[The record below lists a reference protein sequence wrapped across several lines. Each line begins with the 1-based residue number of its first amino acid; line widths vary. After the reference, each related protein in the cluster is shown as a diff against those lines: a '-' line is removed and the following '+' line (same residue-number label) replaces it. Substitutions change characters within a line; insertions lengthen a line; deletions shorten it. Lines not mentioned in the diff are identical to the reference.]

1 MAIDGPRNNGLP
13 RTLPQQPSAPKPA
26 PPPPPPPPPAPKPAP
41 RDRSSFEPRPQA
53 RTGPSLGTAV
63 ANAAAAAKAATAA
76 KAAATAT
83 AASAAPQR
91 NVVAGPPAPA
101 TAAAPA
107 APEYTQAQAD
117 KDASAL
123 REAMDGGMTGWGT
136 DEDKIFKT
144 LEGKTPGQ
152 IAMIRQSYQ
161 DHYGKNLDAKIRDE
175 LGGSDLQRA
184 EGLLQGNGAK
194 SDAVNL
200 QSEMDSVFGSNE
212 DMLKILEKRSP
223 AERHAIAQQFA
234 DMNGGTP
241 AGQKP
246 EDVLLA
252 RLGREMD
259 GAQLERA
266 RSMLGAGQASTPAE
280 ANALETRAL
289 KAGLEEDMAGWGT
302 DEGRIFERLERAT
315 PEQRAV
321 LAQDEGLKAKLK
333 DELSTEEYDRAVGLM
348 QGNPAQADAARLRE
362 AMGGFFGADESG
374 VRDILQGK
382 MPDELAAIQ
391 AEYQRQTGQ
400 SLESQIQGWDRG
412 DRDVTLRLLNPPAA
426 NDTQGQAEA
435 TAERL
440 HLAMDG
446 MGTDEDAI
454 RSALSGKSKTELDT
468 IAAAYQQK
476 YGKDLRAELDG
487 ELDGRDELELLK
499 QDYDLGAID
508 PNDPNGA
515 QERVR
520 RLREVQAN
528 ESGFG
533 VNLLDGIQHLTKGES
548 DNDILNRNL
557 DRADTAIQ
565 AGDTQRA
572 NTLTGYATEDVKAL
586 QSAKDSLAETT
597 ATVAVVA
604 ATTVAVVATG
614 GAATPLAIAG
624 YATVGATTRAATY
637 AAIQGDAAGA
647 QDLSRQALIGAVE
660 GGTAVIPIGKGA
672 SAVTGGTR
680 AAATTATEAV
690 ARTAVRET
698 AEGTVR
704 TAIKQGVKE
713 GAVGGAAGGA
723 MDAATQ
729 SETWK
734 DGALTGMGRVATRA
748 VTDGTVGAV
757 TGGIVSGG
765 LAKGGELLKPR
776 EIPVLRNPDL
786 PGNTTKVRYD
796 NGQVRIEAGPHATP
810 ADIAAHQETA
820 RLLQKYE
827 GPTGQIR
834 QLKDRVQQALT
845 KTPGYGT
852 QGFESKLEVQ
862 KLKNILGGL
871 EAAQQRI
878 DDSIAS
884 MSGKPTAATVAE
896 RAALQRDIA
905 NVEFQIDFHAKRL
918 DSLAPGSGSV
928 AMHGTPTTTTPD
940 WPGVGTT
947 VNTQRA
953 VSPPPLA
960 GMTPAEN
967 AKITSPRTSAES
979 RVDHRNRV
987 NEGYREYAQRTYDPK
1002 TRTQEELLQD
1012 IKNRPYTR
1020 TDSAGVDVTEAQQYA
1035 RVRAQIAEEEMLRRG
1050 IVREQQLTAA
1060 FPNGPTVDV
1069 AANDLAHGS
1078 AHNAHTMDRHGAQL
1092 PYSSA
1097 GQPPGTRSIESRVTT
1112 GDGWGGVETNSFQ
1125 WNSDA
1130 QMNATINQ
1138 YIQDNWPS
1146 IKDKL
1151 MLQGFADEV
1160 NIPAPPGTTV
1170 GRGFTAGVD
1179 SAGNPTAIPA
1189 NATTYN
1195 IKLRLVDGVPPQVVV
1210 LTAFP
1215 GP

>member
-13 RTLPQQPSAPKPA
+13 RTFPQQPPAPK
-26 PPPPPPPPPAPKPAP
+26 PPPPPPPPPPPTPKPAP
-41 RDRSSFEPRPQA
+41 RDRSSFESTQP
-53 RTGPSLGTAV
+53 RTGLSLGTM
-63 ANAAAAAKAATAA
+63 AAAAATASAATAA
-76 KAAATAT
+76 NVATT
-83 AASAAPQR
+83 R
-91 NVVAGPPAPA
+91 NTVAGPPAPPA
-101 TAAAPA
+101 PAPA
-107 APEYTQAQAD
+107 APAYTQAQAD

-144 LEGKTPGQ
+144 LEGKTPAQ

-175 LGGSDLQRA
+175 LGGSDLRRA
-184 EGLLQGNGAK
+184 EGLLQGNAAR

-200 QSEMDSVFGSNE
+200 QSEMDGLFGSNE

-223 AERHAIAQQFA
+223 AERHAIAQQYA

-252 RLGREMD
+252 RMSREMD

-266 RSMLGAGQASTPAE
+266 RSMLHAGQASTPAE
-280 ANALETRAL
+280 ATALETQAL

-315 PEQRAV
+315 PEQRAI

-348 QGNPAQADAARLRE
+348 QDNPAQADAARLRQ

-382 MPDELAAIQ
+382 TPEQLNALK

-400 SLESQIQGWDRG
+400 SLDAQVRQWDGG

-426 NDTQGQAEA
+426 DDAKGQAEA
-435 TAERL
+435 AAERL
-440 HLAMDG
+440 FLAMDG

-454 RSALSGKSKTELDT
+454 RSELGGKSKAQLDS

-508 PNDPNGA
+508 SNDPNAA

-548 DNDILNRNL
+548 DNDLLNRNL
-557 DRADTAIQ
+557 DRADRAI
-565 AGDTQRA
+565 ATGDTQRA

-597 ATVAVVA
+597 ATVAVIA

-624 YATVGATTRAATY
+624 YATLGATTRAATY
-637 AAIQGDAAGA
+637 AAIQGGAAGA

-672 SAVTGGTR
+672 SAVAGGTR
-680 AAATTATEAV
+680 VAATQVTEAAV
-690 ARTAVRET
+690 RTTVRET

-704 TAIKQGVKE
+704 TAIKQGLKE
-713 GAVGGAAGGA
+713 GAYGGAAGGA

-734 DGALTGMGRVATRA
+734 DGALTGVGRVATRA

-757 TGGIVSGG
+757 TGGVVSGG
-765 LAKGGELLKPR
+765 MARGAELLKPR

-845 KTPGYGT
+845 RTPGYGT

-871 EAAQQRI
+871 EAAQKRI
-878 DDSIAS
+878 DDSIAG
-884 MSGKPTAATVAE
+884 MSGKPTAATAAE

-905 NVEFQIDFHAKRL
+905 NVEFQIEFHAKRL
-918 DSLAPGSGSV
+918 DSLAPGVGSV
-928 AMHGTPTTTTPD
+928 AMHGTPGATTPD
-940 WPGVGTT
+940 WAGVGTS

-953 VSPPPLA
+953 VSPPAQSPMNA
-960 GMTPAEN
+960 AER
-967 AKITSPRTSAES
+967 AAIEDPRAPHETKQQYKARQAEG
-979 RVDHRNRV
+979 HRT
-987 NEGYREYAQRTYDPK
+987 YADRTYDPK
-1002 TRTQEELLQD
+1002 TRTQAEL
-1012 IKNRPYTR
+1012 NRDMDPSPFTR
-1020 TDSAGVDVTEAQQYA
+1020 LDPATGQKVPIETQQYA
-1035 RVRAQIAEEEMLRRG
+1035 RARADKAQTEALRRG
-1050 IVREQQLTAA
+1050 AIREQQMAQA
-1060 FPNGPTVDV
+1060 FPNGPTIDV
-1069 AANDLAHGS
+1069 AANDLAHGT
-1078 AHNAHTMDRHGAQL
+1078 AHNAHTLDRHGASV
-1092 PYSSA
+1092 PHSIA
-1097 GQPPGTRSIESRVTT
+1097 DAPPGARSIESRVTT
-1112 GDGWGGVETNSFQ
+1112 GDGWGDVETRSFQ
-1125 WNSDA
+1125 WDSDA
-1130 QMNATINQ
+1130 RMNATLNQ
-1138 YIQDNWPS
+1138 YIKDNWAS
-1146 IKDKL
+1146 IKDDLALYGVFDMEK
-1151 MLQGFADEV
+1151 
-1160 NIPAPPGTTV
+1160 IPAPPGTTV
-1170 GRGFTAGVD
+1170 GKGFVQGTHPVTG
-1179 SAGNPTAIPA
+1179 
-1189 NATTYN
+1189 ATTAVPTSATTFSL
-1195 IKLRLVDGVPPQVVV
+1195 KLRVVDGTPPQVVV

>member
-1 MAIDGPRNNGLP
+1 PTP
-13 RTLPQQPSAPKPA
+13 T
-26 PPPPPPPPPAPKPAP
+26 PKPAP
-41 RDRSSFEPRPQA
+41 RDRSSFESTQP
-53 RTGPSLGTAV
+53 RTGLSLGTM
-63 ANAAAAAKAATAA
+63 AAAAATAATAS
-76 KAAATAT
+76 AATSANVAAT
-83 AASAAPQR
+83 R
-91 NVVAGPPAPA
+91 NPVAGPPAPP
-101 TAAAPA
+101 APA
-107 APEYTQAQAD
+107 APAYTQAQAD

-144 LEGKTPGQ
+144 LEGKTPAQ

-175 LGGSDLQRA
+175 LGGSDLRRA
-184 EGLLQGNGAK
+184 EGLLQGNAAR

-200 QSEMDSVFGSNE
+200 QSEMDGLFGSNE

-223 AERHAIAQQFA
+223 AERHAIAQQYA

-252 RLGREMD
+252 RMGREMD

-266 RSMLGAGQASTPAE
+266 RSMLHAGQASTPAE
-280 ANALETRAL
+280 ATALETRAL

-315 PEQRAV
+315 PEQRAI

-382 MPDELAAIQ
+382 TPEQLNALK

-400 SLESQIQGWDRG
+400 SLDAQVRRWDGG

-426 NDTQGQAEA
+426 DDAKGQAEA
-435 TAERL
+435 SAERL
-440 HLAMDG
+440 FLAMDG

-454 RSALSGKSKTELDT
+454 RSELGGKSKAQLDS

-508 PNDPNGA
+508 PNDPNAA

-520 RLREVQAN
+520 RLREVQSN

-557 DRADTAIQ
+557 DRADRAI
-565 AGDTQRA
+565 ATGDTQRA

-637 AAIQGDAAGA
+637 AAIQGGAAGA

-672 SAVTGGTR
+672 SAVAGGTR
-680 AAATTATEAV
+680 VAATQATEAAV
-690 ARTAVRET
+690 RTTVRET

-704 TAIKQGVKE
+704 TAIKQGLKE
-713 GAVGGAAGGA
+713 GAYGGAAGGA

-734 DGALTGMGRVATRA
+734 DGALTGVGRVATRA

-757 TGGIVSGG
+757 TGGVVSGG
-765 LAKGGELLKPR
+765 LAKGAELLKPR

-845 KTPGYGT
+845 RTPGYGT

-878 DDSIAS
+878 DDSIAG

-905 NVEFQIDFHAKRL
+905 NVEFQIEFHAKRL

-928 AMHGTPTTTTPD
+928 AMHGTPGATTPD
-940 WPGVGTT
+940 WPGVGTS
-947 VNTQRA
+947 VNTQNA
-953 VSPPPLA
+953 VSPPTKGP
-960 GMTPAEN
+960 M
-967 AKITSPRTSAES
+967 SAEEYKAINDPRLPTES
-979 RVDHRNRV
+979 RAEYKNRV
-987 NEGYREYAQRTYDPK
+987 AEGHRAYAQRTYDPK
-1002 TRTQEELLQD
+1002 TRTQAELNQD
-1012 IKNRPYTR
+1012 AKTGRYSQKDPIT
-1020 TDSAGVDVTEAQQYA
+1020 GQDVPLETQQYA
-1035 RVRAQIAEEEMLRRG
+1035 NARIQLAREEMLRRG
-1050 IVREQQLTAA
+1050 VIRDQQLTAA
-1060 FPNGPTVDV
+1060 FPNGPTFDV
-1069 AANDLAHGS
+1069 AANDLAHGT
-1078 AHNAHTMDRHGAQL
+1078 AHNAHTVDRHGAQL

-1097 GQPPGTRSIESRVTT
+1097 GTPPGTRSIESRVTT
-1112 GDGWGGVETNSFQ
+1112 GDGWNKTEPLSFQ
-1125 WNSDA
+1125 WDSDA
-1130 QMNATINQ
+1130 TMNATINK
-1138 YIQDNWPS
+1138 YVADNWGRIRTELALEGVS
-1146 IKDKL
+1146 DNL
-1151 MLQGFADEV
+1151 D
-1160 NIPAPPGTTV
+1160 IPVPAGTSV
-1170 GRGFTAGVD
+1170 GRGFKGVED
-1179 SAGNPTAIPA
+1179 PVTGNMRAVPL
-1189 NATTYN
+1189 NATHYN
-1195 IKLRLVDGVPPQVVV
+1195 IRLRVIDGAPPQVVV

-1215 GP
+1215 GNKTP

>member
-13 RTLPQQPSAPKPA
+13 RTLPQQPPAPKPL

-41 RDRSSFEPRPQA
+41 RDRSSFESPQG
-53 RTGPSLGTAV
+53 RTGPSLGTPTANV
-63 ANAAAAAKAATAA
+63 AT
-76 KAAATAT
+76 T
-83 AASAAPQR
+83 R
-91 NVVAGPPAPA
+91 NTVAGPPAPPA
-101 TAAAPA
+101 PQAPAPAPAPAPA
-107 APEYTQAQAD
+107 APAYTQAQAD

-144 LEGKTPGQ
+144 LEGKTPEQ

-161 DHYGKNLDAKIRDE
+161 DHYGKNLDEKIRDE

-184 EGLLQGNGAK
+184 EGLLQGNAAR

-200 QSEMDSVFGSNE
+200 QSEMDGLFGSNE

-223 AERHAIAQQFA
+223 AERHAIAQQYA

-252 RLGREMD
+252 RMGREMD

-280 ANALETRAL
+280 ATALETQAL

-315 PEQRAV
+315 PEQRAL

-382 MPDELAAIQ
+382 TPEQINAIK
-391 AEYQRQTGQ
+391 AEYQKQTGQ
-400 SLESQIQGWDRG
+400 SLDAQIQKWDGG
-412 DRDVTLRLLNPPAA
+412 DRDVTMRLLNPPAA
-426 NDTQGQAEA
+426 DDAKGQAEA
-435 TAERL
+435 SAERL
-440 HLAMDG
+440 FLAMDG

-454 RSALSGKSKTELDT
+454 RSELSGKSKAQLND

-508 PNDPNGA
+508 PNDPNAA

-520 RLREVQAN
+520 RLREVQSN

-557 DRADTAIQ
+557 DRADRAI
-565 AGDTQRA
+565 ATGDTQRA
-572 NTLTGYATEDVKAL
+572 DTLTGYATEDVKAL

-624 YATVGATTRAATY
+624 YAAVGATTRAATY
-637 AAIQGDAAGA
+637 AAIQGGAAGA

-680 AAATTATEAV
+680 AAATQATEAAV
-690 ARTAVRET
+690 RTTVRET

-704 TAIKQGVKE
+704 TAIKQGIKE
-713 GAVGGAAGGA
+713 GAYGGAAGGA

-734 DGALTGMGRVATRA
+734 DGALTGVGRVATRA

-757 TGGIVSGG
+757 TGGVVSGG
-765 LAKGGELLKPR
+765 IAKGEELLKPR

-845 KTPGYGT
+845 RTPGYGT

-871 EAAQQRI
+871 EAAQKRI
-878 DDSIAS
+878 DDSIAG

-905 NVEFQIDFHAKRL
+905 NVEFQIEFHAKRL
-918 DSLAPGSGSV
+918 DSLAPGVGSV
-928 AMHGTPTTTTPD
+928 AMHGTPASTTPD
-940 WPGVGTT
+940 WAGVGTT
-947 VNTQRA
+947 VNTGAQ
-953 VSPPPLA
+953 VTPPPQMP
-960 GMTPAEN
+960 MTAAETAAIN
-967 AKITSPRTSAES
+967 NPQAANETKAQFKARQAEGR
-979 RVDHRNRV
+979 RVYS
-987 NEGYREYAQRTYDPK
+987 ERTYDPQ
-1002 TRTQEELLQD
+1002 TRTQTEL
-1012 IKNRPYTR
+1012 NRDADPSPYTR
-1020 TDSAGVDVTEAQQYA
+1020 FDPSTGQKVAIETQQNA
-1035 RVRAQIAEEEMLRRG
+1035 KVRADQAQTEILRRG
-1050 IVREQQLTAA
+1050 IIREQQLADVL
-1060 FPNGPTVDV
+1060 PNGPKLDV
-1069 AANDLAHGS
+1069 NANDAAHGA
-1078 AHNAHTMDRHGAQL
+1078 AHNAHTIDRHGAQL

-1097 GQPPGTRSIESRVTT
+1097 GQPPGTRSIQSRVTT
-1112 GDGWGGVETNSFQ
+1112 GDGWGKIENNSFQ
-1125 WNSDA
+1125 WSSDA
-1130 QMNATINQ
+1130 TMDATINKFVA
-1138 YIQDNWPS
+1138 DNWNT
-1146 IKDKL
+1146 IKTDL
-1151 MLQGFADEV
+1151 AMYGYSDHL
-1160 NIPAPPGTTV
+1160 NIAAPPGTTV
-1170 GRGFTAGVD
+1170 GKGFTASVD
-1179 SAGNPTAIPA
+1179 SAGNRTAVPA
-1189 NATTYN
+1189 NANSYN
-1195 IKLRLVDGVPPQVVV
+1195 LRLRLIDGTPPQVMV

>member
-1 MAIDGPRNNGLP
+1 
-13 RTLPQQPSAPKPA
+13 SS
-26 PPPPPPPPPAPKPAP
+26 
-41 RDRSSFEPRPQA
+41 SSFERTQA
-53 RTGPSLGTAV
+53 RTGPSLGEAAAT
-63 ANAAAAAKAATAA
+63 AAAAAKAATAA
-76 KAAATAT
+76 KSAATAT
-83 AASAAPQR
+83 ATTAASVAPQR
-91 NVVAGPPAPA
+91 NTVIGPPAPA
-101 TAAAPA
+101 PAPA

-136 DEDKIFKT
+136 DEDKLFRT
-144 LEGKTPGQ
+144 LEGKTPAQ

-223 AERHAIAQQFA
+223 AERHAIAQQYA
-234 DMNGGTP
+234 DMNGGVP

-259 GAQLERA
+259 GAQLDRA

-302 DEGRIFERLERAT
+302 DEGRIFERLEKAT

-333 DELSTEEYDRAVGLM
+333 DELSTEEYDRAIGLM
-348 QGNPAQADAARLRE
+348 QGNSAQADAARLRE

-382 MPDELAAIQ
+382 QPDEVNAIK

-400 SLESQIQGWDRG
+400 SLDTQVRGWSGG
-412 DRDVTLRLLNPPAA
+412 DRDVTLRMLNPPAA
-426 NDTQGQAEA
+426 NDAAGQAEA
-435 TAERL
+435 SAERL
-440 HLAMDG
+440 FLAMDG

-454 RSALSGKSKTELDT
+454 RAELGGKSKAQLDD
-468 IAAAYQQK
+468 IAAAYQDK

-508 PNDPNGA
+508 PNDPNA
-515 QERVR
+515 ARERVR
-520 RLREVQAN
+520 RLREVQQN

-557 DRADTAIQ
+557 GRADQAI
-565 AGDTQRA
+565 ATGDTQRA
-572 NTLTGYATEDVKAL
+572 NTLTGYATDDLKAL
-586 QSAKDSLAETT
+586 QASKDSLAETT

-624 YATVGATTRAATY
+624 YATVGATTRAVTY

-672 SAVTGGTR
+672 TAVTGGTR
-680 AAATTATEAV
+680 AAATTATEAA
-690 ARTAVRET
+690 ARTALRET
-698 AEGTVR
+698 TEGTVR

-713 GAVGGAAGGA
+713 GAFGGAAGGA
-723 MDAATQ
+723 VDAATQ

-734 DGALTGMGRVATRA
+734 DGALTGLGRVGTRA

-757 TGGIVSGG
+757 TGGVVSGG
-765 LAKGGELLKPR
+765 LAKGGELLRPR

-786 PGNTTKVRYD
+786 PGSTTKVRYD
-796 NGQVRIEAGPHATP
+796 NGQVRIEAGPTASA

-871 EAAQQRI
+871 EAAQKRI

-940 WPGVGTT
+940 WPGVGDS
-947 VNTQRA
+947 VNTQLA
-953 VSPPPLA
+953 VSPPAKGP
-960 GMTPAEN
+960 MSPAEHAAIN
-967 AKITSPRTSAES
+967 DVRAPTETKAQFKARQAEG
-979 RVDHRNRV
+979 HRA
-987 NEGYREYAQRTYDPK
+987 YAERTYDPT
-1002 TRTQEELLQD
+1002 TRTQAQL
-1012 IKNRPYTR
+1012 NRDLDPSPFTQ
-1020 TDSAGVDVTEAQQYA
+1020 VDPSTGNKVPVETQQYA
-1035 RVRAQIAEEEMLRRG
+1035 KARAQIAEQEMLRRA
-1050 IVREQQLTAA
+1050 IVREQQLTEA
-1060 FPNGPTVDV
+1060 FPNGPTLDV
-1069 AANDLAHGS
+1069 AANDVAHGS
-1078 AHNAHTMDRHGAQL
+1078 AHNAHTLDRHGAQL
-1092 PYSSA
+1092 PYTSA
-1097 GQPPGTRSIESRVTT
+1097 GQPPGTRTIESRVTT
-1112 GDGWGGVETNSFQ
+1112 GDGWGSVETNSFQ

-1130 QMNATINQ
+1130 QMDATINQ
-1138 YIQDNWPS
+1138 YVKDNWSS

-1151 MLQGFADEV
+1151 MMQGYADEL

-1170 GRGFTAGVD
+1170 GRGFTQVKDPVTGAVR
-1179 SAGNPTAIPA
+1179 AAPA

>member
-13 RTLPQQPSAPKPA
+13 RTLPQQPPAPK

-41 RDRSSFEPRPQA
+41 RDRSSFDGTQA
-53 RTGPSLGTAV
+53 RSGPSLGTPTTPATV
-63 ANAAAAAKAATAA
+63 AT
-76 KAAATAT
+76 T
-83 AASAAPQR
+83 R
-91 NVVAGPPAPA
+91 NTVAGPPAPA
-101 TAAAPA
+101 PQAPAPAPA
-107 APEYTQAQAD
+107 APAYTQAQAD

-123 REAMDGGMTGWGT
+123 REAMDGGLTGWGT
-136 DEDKIFKT
+136 DEDKIFQT
-144 LEGKTPGQ
+144 LEGKTPEQ

-200 QSEMDSVFGSNE
+200 QSEMDSLFGSNE

-223 AERHAIAQQFA
+223 AERHAIAQQYA

-252 RLGREMD
+252 RMGREMD

-266 RSMLGAGQASTPAE
+266 RSMLNAGQASTPAE
-280 ANALETRAL
+280 ATALETQAL

-315 PEQRAV
+315 PEQRAI
-321 LAQDEGLKAKLK
+321 LSQDEGLKAKLK
-333 DELSTEEYDRAVGLM
+333 DELSTEEYDRAIGLM

-382 MPDELAAIQ
+382 TPDQVNAIK
-391 AEYQRQTGQ
+391 AEYQKQTGQ
-400 SLESQIQGWDRG
+400 SLDAQVQKWDGG
-412 DRDVTLRLLNPPAA
+412 DRDVTLRMLNPPAA
-426 NDTQGQAEA
+426 DDAKGQADA
-435 TAERL
+435 SAERL
-440 HLAMDG
+440 FLAMDG

-454 RSALSGKSKTELDT
+454 RSELSGKSKAQLDT

-476 YGKDLRAELDG
+476 YGKDLRAELDS

-508 PNDPNGA
+508 PNDPNAA
-515 QERVR
+515 QERAR
-520 RLREVQAN
+520 RLREVQSN

-533 VNLLDGIQHLTKGES
+533 VDLLDGIQHLTKGES

-557 DRADTAIQ
+557 DRADQAI
-565 AGDTQRA
+565 ATGDTQRA

-604 ATTVAVVATG
+604 ATTAAVIATG
-614 GAATPLAIAG
+614 GAATPLAVAG
-624 YATVGATTRAATY
+624 YAALGATTRAVTY

-672 SAVTGGTR
+672 SLAAGGTR
-680 AAATTATEAV
+680 VAATQATEAAV
-690 ARTAVRET
+690 RTTVRET

-704 TAIKQGVKE
+704 TAIKQGIKE
-713 GAVGGAAGGA
+713 GAYGGAAGGA
-723 MDAATQ
+723 VDAATQ

-734 DGALTGMGRVATRA
+734 DGALTGLGRVTTRA

-757 TGGIVSGG
+757 TGGVVSGG
-765 LAKGGELLKPR
+765 LAKGADMLKPR
-776 EIPVLRNPDL
+776 EIPVIHNPDL

-852 QGFESKLEVQ
+852 QGFESKMEVQ

-871 EAAQQRI
+871 EAAQKRI
-878 DDSIAS
+878 DDSIAG

-905 NVEFQIDFHAKRL
+905 NVEFQIEFHAKRL
-918 DSLAPGSGSV
+918 DSLAPGTGSV
-928 AMHGTPTTTTPD
+928 AMHGTPGATTPD
-940 WPGVGTT
+940 WAGVGTS
-947 VNTQRA
+947 VNTVGQ
-953 VSPPPLA
+953 VTPPPQVP
-960 GMTPAEN
+960 MTAAEN
-967 AKITSPRTSAES
+967 TAINGPRTASETAPQFKARQAEGR
-979 RVDHRNRV
+979 RVYS
-987 NEGYREYAQRTYDPK
+987 ERTYDPK
-1002 TRTQEELLQD
+1002 TRTQAEL
-1012 IKNRPYTR
+1012 NRDANPAVFTQ
-1020 TDSAGVDVTEAQQYA
+1020 VDPSTGNKVPIESQQMA
-1035 RVRAQIAEEEMLRRG
+1035 KLRAERAQTEILRRG
-1050 IVREQQLTAA
+1050 VIREQQLAEA
-1060 FPNGPTVDV
+1060 FPNGPTLNV
-1069 AANDLAHGS
+1069 AANDAAHGS
-1078 AHNAHTMDRHGAQL
+1078 AHNAHTIDRHGASV
-1092 PYSSA
+1092 PTNIA
-1097 GQPPGTRSIESRVTT
+1097 DAPPGARTIESRVID
-1112 GDGWGGVETNSFQ
+1112 GAGWGSVENNSFQ
-1125 WNSDA
+1125 WSSDA
-1130 QMNATINQ
+1130 TMDSTINK
-1138 YIQDNWPS
+1138 YVADNWDT
-1146 IKDKL
+1146 IKTDL
-1151 MLQGFADEV
+1151 ALYGHSDHL
-1160 NIPAPPGTTV
+1160 NIPVTPGTNV
-1170 GRGFTAGVD
+1170 GNGFTAAVD
-1179 SAGNPTAIPA
+1179 SAGTRTAVPA
-1189 NATTYN
+1189 NAGSYN
-1195 IKLRLVDGVPPQVVV
+1195 VRLRLIDGTPPQVMV

>member
-13 RTLPQQPSAPKPA
+13 RTLPQQPPAPKPA
-26 PPPPPPPPPAPKPAP
+26 PPPPPPPPAPKPAP
-41 RDRSSFEPRPQA
+41 RDRSSFEQRPQA
-53 RTGPSLGTAV
+53 RTGPSLGTP
-63 ANAAAAAKAATAA
+63 T
-76 KAAATAT
+76 TP
-83 AASAAPQR
+83 ASAVPQR
-91 NVVAGPPAPA
+91 NTVIGPPAPA
-101 TAAAPA
+101 QAQAPA
-107 APEYTQAQAD
+107 TPPYTQAQAD

-144 LEGKTPGQ
+144 LEGKTPEQ

-184 EGLLQGNGAK
+184 EGLLQGNAAK

-200 QSEMDSVFGSNE
+200 QAEMDSVFGSNE
-212 DMLKILEKRSP
+212 DMLKVLEKRSP

-234 DMNGGTP
+234 DMHGGTP

-252 RLGREMD
+252 RLSREMD
-259 GAQLERA
+259 GAQLARA

-280 ANALETRAL
+280 ANALETQAL

-315 PEQRAV
+315 PEQRAA
-321 LAQDEGLKAKLK
+321 LAQDAGLKAKLK

-382 MPDELAAIQ
+382 TPDQLTAIK
-391 AEYQRQTGQ
+391 AEYQRQTGK
-400 SLESQIQGWDRG
+400 SLEDQVRGWDGG
-412 DRDVTLRLLNPPAA
+412 DRDVTLRMLNPPAA
-426 NDTQGQAEA
+426 DDAKGQAEA

-446 MGTDEDAI
+446 LGTDEDAI
-454 RSALSGKSKTELDT
+454 RSALSGKSKADLNAV
-468 IAAAYQQK
+468 AAAYQQK
-476 YGKDLRAELDG
+476 YGKDLRAELDS

-499 QDYDLGAID
+499 QDFDLGAVD
-508 PNDPNGA
+508 PNDPNAA
-515 QERVR
+515 QERAR
-520 RLREVQAN
+520 RLREVQSN

-533 VNLLDGIQHLTKGES
+533 VSLLDGVQHLTKGES

-557 DRADTAIQ
+557 GRAEQAIQ
-565 AGDTQRA
+565 TGDTQRA

-604 ATTVAVVATG
+604 ATTAAVVATG

-624 YATVGATTRAATY
+624 YAAVGATTRAATY

-672 SAVTGGTR
+672 TAVTGGTR
-680 AAATTATEAV
+680 VAATTATEAA

-704 TAIKQGVKE
+704 SAIKQGVKE
-713 GAVGGAAGGA
+713 GAIGGAAGGA
-723 MDAATQ
+723 TDAATQ

-734 DGALTGMGRVATRA
+734 DGALTGVGRVATRA

-845 KTPGYGT
+845 QTPGYGT

-871 EAAQQRI
+871 EAAQKRI
-878 DDSIAS
+878 DDSIAG

-918 DSLAPGSGSV
+918 DSLAPGTGSV
-928 AMHGTPTTTTPD
+928 AMHGTPTATPD
-940 WPGVGTT
+940 WPDVGKS
-947 VNTQRA
+947 VNTVGQ
-953 VSPPPLA
+953 VQPPAQAP
-960 GMTPAEN
+960 MN
-967 AKITSPRTSAES
+967 AAES
-979 RVDHRNRV
+979 AAINDPRNLATETKQQFKARQAEGHRA
-987 NEGYREYAQRTYDPK
+987 YAERTYDPK
-1002 TRTQEELLQD
+1002 TRTQAEL
-1012 IKNRPYTR
+1012 NRDMDPSPFTR
-1020 TDSAGVDVTEAQQYA
+1020 VDPTTGQKVPAETQQYA
-1035 RVRAQIAEEEMLRRG
+1035 KVRAEKAQTEILRRG
-1050 IVREQQLTAA
+1050 VIREQQLAEA
-1060 FPNGPTVDV
+1060 FPNGPTLNVS
-1069 AANDLAHGS
+1069 ANDAAHGA
-1078 AHNAHTMDRHGAQL
+1078 AHNAHTIDRHGASV
-1092 PYSSA
+1092 PTNIA
-1097 GQPPGTRSIESRVTT
+1097 DAPPGARTIESRVTT
-1112 GDGWGGVETNSFQ
+1112 GDGWGSIENNSFQ
-1125 WNSDA
+1125 WSSDA
-1130 QMNATINQ
+1130 TMDATLNK
-1138 YIQDNWPS
+1138 YVADNWS
-1146 IKDKL
+1146 TIKDEL
-1151 MLQGFADEV
+1151 ALYGYSDHL

-1170 GRGFTAGVD
+1170 GKGFTATVD
-1179 SAGNPTAIPA
+1179 QAGNRTVSAA
-1189 NATTYN
+1189 NAGSYN
-1195 IKLRLVDGVPPQVVV
+1195 LRLRLVDGTPPQVVV

>member
-13 RTLPQQPSAPKPA
+13 RTLPQQPPAPK
-26 PPPPPPPPPAPKPAP
+26 PPPPPPPPPTPKPKPAP
-41 RDRSSFEPRPQA
+41 RDRSSFEGTQA
-53 RTGPSLGTAV
+53 RTGPSLGTAAAAAATAAV
-63 ANAAAAAKAATAA
+63 ANAATA
-76 KAAATAT
+76 
-83 AASAAPQR
+83 R
-91 NVVAGPPAPA
+91 NTVAGPPAPPA
-101 TAAAPA
+101 PQAPAPAPA
-107 APEYTQAQAD
+107 APAYTQAQAD

-123 REAMDGGMTGWGT
+123 REAMDGGLTGWGT

-144 LEGKTPGQ
+144 LEGKTPEQ

-223 AERHAIAQQFA
+223 SERHAIAQQYA
-234 DMNGGTP
+234 DMHGGTP

-252 RLGREMD
+252 RMSREMD

-266 RSMLGAGQASTPAE
+266 RSMLDAGQASTPAE
-280 ANALETRAL
+280 ATALETRAL

-315 PEQRAV
+315 PEQRAL

-382 MPDELAAIQ
+382 TPEQVNAIK
-391 AEYQRQTGQ
+391 AEYQKQTGQ
-400 SLESQIQGWDRG
+400 SLDAQVRKWDGG
-412 DRDVTLRLLNPPAA
+412 DRDVTLRMLNPPAA
-426 NDTQGQAEA
+426 DDAKGQAEA
-435 TAERL
+435 SAERL
-440 HLAMDG
+440 FLAMDG

-454 RSALSGKSKTELDT
+454 RSELSGKSKAELDT

-508 PNDPNGA
+508 PNDPHAA

-533 VNLLDGIQHLTKGES
+533 VDLLDGIQHLTKGES
-548 DNDILNRNL
+548 DNDILDRNL
-557 DRADTAIQ
+557 GRADQAI
-565 AGDTQRA
+565 ATGDTQRA

-586 QSAKDSLAETT
+586 QSAKDSLAETS

-624 YATVGATTRAATY
+624 YAAVGATTRAVTY

-660 GGTAVIPIGKGA
+660 GGTAVIPVGKGA
-672 SAVTGGTR
+672 TAVAGGTR
-680 AAATTATEAV
+680 VAATQATEAV

-704 TAIKQGVKE
+704 TAIKQGIKE
-713 GAVGGAAGGA
+713 GAYGGAAGGA

-734 DGALTGMGRVATRA
+734 DGALTGVSRVATRA

-757 TGGIVSGG
+757 TGGVVSGG
-765 LAKGGELLKPR
+765 LAKGADLIKPR
-776 EIPVLRNPDL
+776 EIPVIHNPDL

-845 KTPGYGT
+845 RTPGYGT

-871 EAAQQRI
+871 EAAQKRI
-878 DDSIAS
+878 DDSIAG

-905 NVEFQIDFHAKRL
+905 NVEFQIEFHAKRL
-918 DSLAPGSGSV
+918 DSLAPGTGSV
-928 AMHGTPTTTTPD
+928 AMHGAPGATTPD
-940 WPGVGTT
+940 WAGVGTT
-947 VNTQRA
+947 VNTVGQ
-953 VSPPPLA
+953 VTPPPQVP
-960 GMTPAEN
+960 MTAAEN
-967 AKITSPRTSAES
+967 AAINGPRNPATETPQQFKARQAEGR
-979 RVDHRNRV
+979 RVYS
-987 NEGYREYAQRTYDPK
+987 ERTYDPK
-1002 TRTQEELLQD
+1002 TRTQAEL
-1012 IKNRPYTR
+1012 NRDADPAVFTQ
-1020 TDSAGVDVTEAQQYA
+1020 VDPSTGNKVPIESQQMA
-1035 RVRAQIAEEEMLRRG
+1035 KLRAERAQTEILRRG
-1050 IVREQQLTAA
+1050 VIREQQLAEA
-1060 FPNGPTVDV
+1060 FPNGPTLNV
-1069 AANDLAHGS
+1069 AANDAAHGT
-1078 AHNAHTMDRHGAQL
+1078 AHNAHTIDRHGASL
-1092 PYSSA
+1092 PTNIA
-1097 GQPPGTRSIESRVTT
+1097 DAPPGARTLESRVTT
-1112 GDGWGGVETNSFQ
+1112 GDGWGKVENNSFQ
-1125 WNSDA
+1125 WSSDA
-1130 QMNATINQ
+1130 TMDATLNK
-1138 YIQDNWPS
+1138 YVADNWDT
-1146 IKDKL
+1146 IKTDL
-1151 MLQGFADEV
+1151 ALYGHSDHL
-1160 NIPAPPGTTV
+1160 NIPVPPGTTV
-1170 GRGFTAGVD
+1170 GKGFTAAVD
-1179 SAGNPTAIPA
+1179 SAGNRTAVPA
-1189 NATTYN
+1189 NAGSYN
-1195 IKLRLVDGVPPQVVV
+1195 VRLRLIDGTPPQVMV

>member
-1 MAIDGPRNNGLP
+1 
-13 RTLPQQPSAPKPA
+13 
-26 PPPPPPPPPAPKPAP
+26 PPA
-41 RDRSSFEPRPQA
+41 
-53 RTGPSLGTAV
+53 
-63 ANAAAAAKAATAA
+63 
-76 KAAATAT
+76 
-83 AASAAPQR
+83 
-91 NVVAGPPAPA
+91 PPAPA
-101 TAAAPA
+101 PQAPAPA
-107 APEYTQAQAD
+107 APSYTQAQAD

-136 DEDKIFKT
+136 DEDKIFST
-144 LEGKTPGQ
+144 LEGKTPEQ

-161 DHYGKNLDAKIRDE
+161 DHYGKNLDEKIRDE
-175 LGGSDLQRA
+175 LGGSDLRRA

-200 QSEMDSVFGSNE
+200 QSEMDGLFGSNE

-223 AERHAIAQQFA
+223 AERHAIAQQYA

-252 RLGREMD
+252 RMGREMD

-266 RSMLGAGQASTPAE
+266 RSMLNAGQASTPAE
-280 ANALETRAL
+280 ATALETQAL

-315 PEQRAV
+315 PEQRAI

-348 QGNPAQADAARLRE
+348 QDNPAQADAARLRE
-362 AMGGFFGADESG
+362 ALGGFFGADESG

-382 MPDELAAIQ
+382 TPDQINAIK
-391 AEYQRQTGQ
+391 AEYQKQTGQ
-400 SLESQIQGWDRG
+400 SLDAQVRTWDGG
-412 DRDVTLRLLNPPAA
+412 DRDVTLRMLNPPAA
-426 NDTQGQAEA
+426 DDAKGQAEA
-435 TAERL
+435 SAERL
-440 HLAMDG
+440 FLAMDG

-454 RSALSGKSKTELDT
+454 RSELGGKSKAELDS

-508 PNDPNGA
+508 PNDPNAA

-557 DRADTAIQ
+557 GRADQAI
-565 AGDTQRA
+565 ATGDTQRA

-604 ATTVAVVATG
+604 ATTAAVIATG
-614 GAATPLAIAG
+614 GAATPLAVAG
-624 YATVGATTRAATY
+624 YAALGATTRAVTY

-660 GGTAVIPIGKGA
+660 GGTAVIPVGKGA
-672 SAVTGGTR
+672 SLASGGTR
-680 AAATTATEAV
+680 VAATQATEAAV
-690 ARTAVRET
+690 RTTVRET

-704 TAIKQGVKE
+704 TAIKQGIKE
-713 GAVGGAAGGA
+713 GAYGGAAGGA

-734 DGALTGMGRVATRA
+734 DGALTGVGRVATRA

-757 TGGIVSGG
+757 TGGVVSGG
-765 LAKGGELLKPR
+765 MAKGADMLKPR
-776 EIPVLRNPDL
+776 EIPVIHNPDL

-845 KTPGYGT
+845 STPGYGT

-871 EAAQQRI
+871 EAAQKRI
-878 DDSIAS
+878 DDSIAG

-905 NVEFQIDFHAKRL
+905 NVEFQIEFHAKRL
-918 DSLAPGSGSV
+918 DSLAPGVGSV
-928 AMHGTPTTTTPD
+928 AMHGTPAATTPD
-940 WPGVGTT
+940 WAGVGTS
-947 VNTQRA
+947 VNRVA
-953 VSPPPLA
+953 PKSPPPLSPMSPEEYA
-960 GMTPAEN
+960 A
-967 AKITSPRTSAES
+967 ITTSKAPTETK
-979 RVDHRNRV
+979 VEYRNRV
-987 NEGYREYAQRTYDPK
+987 NQGYSDYVKRTYDPK
-1002 TRTQEELLQD
+1002 TRTQEQLNHD
-1012 IKNRPYTR
+1012 AKPAPYTR
-1020 TDSAGVDVTEAQQYA
+1020 TDSAGVKVTEAQQYA
-1035 RVRAQIAEEEMLRRG
+1035 RLRAQMAEDEVMRRVL
-1050 IVREQQLTAA
+1050 VRKQQLTEV

-1069 AANDLAHGS
+1069 AANDLAHGT
-1078 AHNAHTMDRHGAQL
+1078 AHNAHTLDRHGASV
-1092 PYSSA
+1092 PHSISDA
-1097 GQPPGTRSIESRVTT
+1097 PPGTRTIESRVTT
-1112 GDGWGGVETNSFQ
+1112 GDGWGGSGSVETRSFK
-1125 WNSDA
+1125 WDSDA
-1130 QMNATINQ
+1130 QMNETINQ
-1138 YIQDNWPS
+1138 YIKDNWS
-1146 IKDKL
+1146 TIQEELARRGYFDKV
-1151 MLQGFADEV
+1151 D
-1160 NIPAPPGTTV
+1160 IPAPAGTTV
-1170 GRGFTAGVD
+1170 GKGFVQGK
-1179 SAGNPTAIPA
+1179 NPVTNANTAIPTD
-1189 NATTYN
+1189 ATTFTL
-1195 IKLRLVDGVPPQVVV
+1195 KLRMVDGVPPQVVV